1 MNKLVL
7 EFVRERETKGTWRY
21 QEAESSDGEPTVGSL
36 YVQKTVLGERPPD
49 RLRVTIEACRIG
61 GAD

>member
-21 QEAESSDGEPTVGSL
+21 QEAESSDAEPAVGSL
-36 YVQKTVLGERPPD
+36 YVQKSVLGERPPD
-49 RLRVTIEACRIG
+49 RLRVTIEAGRIG